1 MKIEFCVG
9 LLMSV
14 LLAGAATAEP
24 AQYEMDPDHTIVQ
37 FTWNHNRL
45 SNMSGRFMKYDGD
58 FNLDFERASKSSVE
72 FTIDAESI
80 WTGVDALD
88 NDMKSSRL
96 FDIAEHPEIK
106 FTSTRA
112 RKTGIERGQLMGEL
126 TIKGITKPVIL
137 YINVNYQ
144 GPHIFADSVEK
155 YEGAQMAGLT
165 INARVNRSDFG
176 LGMAIPWIADEID
189 IRIDTELVAYPD
201 GKP

>member
-1 MKIEFCVG
+1 MKIEVCVG
-9 LLMSV
+9 LMISV
-14 LLAGAATAEP
+14 LIAGAATAEP

-58 FNLDFERASKSSVE
+58 FNLDFERPSKSRVE

-80 WTGVDALD
+80 WTGVEALD

-96 FDIAEHPEIK
+96 FDVAEHSEIK

-112 RKTGIERGQLMGEL
+112 RKTGLERGQLMGEL
-126 TIKGITKPVIL
+126 TIKGITKPVTLFID
-137 YINVNYQ
+137 VNYQ

-155 YEGAQMAGLT
+155 YKGAKMVGMT
-165 INARVNRSDFG
+165 ISARVNRTDFD
-176 LGMAIPWIADEID
+176 LSMAVPWIADEID
-189 IRIDTELVAYPD
+189 IRIESELVAYPE
-201 GKP
+201 GQP

>member
-1 MKIEFCVG
+1 MKYEICAGFLVCV
-9 LLMSV
+9 LF
-14 LLAGAATAEP
+14 AGAATAQP
-24 AQYEMDPDHTIVQ
+24 ASYEMDSDHTIVQ

-45 SNMSGRFMKYDGD
+45 SNMSGRFMDYEGVLE
-58 FNLDFERASKSSVE
+58 LDFDRPANSQVE
-72 FTIDAESI
+72 FKIRADSI
-80 WTGVDALD
+80 WTGVEALD
-88 NDMKSSRL
+88 NDMKSGRL
-96 FDIAEHPEIK
+96 FDVSDHPEIK

-112 RKTGIERGQLMGEL
+112 RKTGLERGQLMGEL

-176 LGMAIPWIADEID
+176 LGMAIPWIADEIE
-189 IRIDTELVAYPD
+189 IRIETELVAYPD
-201 GKP
+201 DKP